1 MYILGISAFFHDA
14 SAAIFK
20 DGKLI
25 AAIEEEKLSRI
36 KHDYGFPSKAIQFCL
51 EEANI
56 SSKDLEYVVFYEKPF
71 VKFDRIL
78 KTVIWGFPKTFKLF
92 QQSMTGW
99 LFDKLWVSSLI
110 QSELD
115 VERKKIVF
123 SNHHLSHAASSYF
136 CSPFEKS
143 AIVTFD
149 GVGE

>member
-71 VKFDRIL
+71 VKFD
-78 KTVIWGFPKTFKLF
+78 
-92 QQSMTGW
+92 
-99 LFDKLWVSSLI
+99 
-110 QSELD
+110 
-115 VERKKIVF
+115 
-123 SNHHLSHAASSYF
+123 
-136 CSPFEKS
+136 
-143 AIVTFD
+143 
-149 GVGE
+149 